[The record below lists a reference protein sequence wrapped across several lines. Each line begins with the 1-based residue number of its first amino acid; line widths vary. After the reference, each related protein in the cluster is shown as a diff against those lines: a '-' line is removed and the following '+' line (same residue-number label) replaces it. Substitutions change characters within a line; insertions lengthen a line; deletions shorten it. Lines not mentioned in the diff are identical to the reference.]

1 MKRNLLFF
9 LLVVIG
15 LAGCDQVANRLKGG
29 ETASS
34 ANAPKATETAAS
46 SNDPNKTVSAP
57 DATSQAGSQSS
68 SQAANVSSELALK
81 QDKAKAYLNQAFS
94 YIASANIASSSTD
107 KEKLLKSA
115 ETELTNAINVDSNY
129 FAAYLN
135 RGVVLM
141 ALGKL
146 NKAEDDL
153 KKAQSL
159 DPKSPDA
166 YFNLACLYSVTN
178 KLDLSADALDNAL
191 KNGFN
196 NVDRLR
202 SDPDL
207 NQLRQ
212 TKDFKKIVEKYKFFI
227 N

>member
-1 MKRNLLFF
+1 MKRNILFVF
-9 LLVVIG
+9 LVVLG

-29 ETASS
+29 EAAS
-34 ANAPKATETAAS
+34 NTEAPKSSEAVAS
-46 SNDPNKTVSAP
+46 SNDANKSAP
-57 DATSQAGSQSS
+57 TPEAA
-68 SQAANVSSELALK
+68 SQAANINSELALK

-94 YIASANIASSSTD
+94 YITSANIASSGAD
-107 KEKLLKSA
+107 KEKLLKNA
-115 ETELTNAINVDSNY
+115 ETELSNAINVDGNY

-153 KKAQSL
+153 KKAQTL

-178 KLDLSADALDNAL
+178 KLDLSADALDSAL

-212 TKDFKKIVEKYKFFI
+212 TKDFKKILEKYKFFI